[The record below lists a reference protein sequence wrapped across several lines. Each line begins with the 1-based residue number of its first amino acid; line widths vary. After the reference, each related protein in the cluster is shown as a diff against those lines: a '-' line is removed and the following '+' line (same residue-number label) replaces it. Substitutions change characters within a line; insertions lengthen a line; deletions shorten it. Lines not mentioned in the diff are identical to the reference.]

1 MPSYDS
7 YLYAIRPDSGELA
20 WKVQTQ
26 GQVHGT
32 VAVGEGL
39 AYVAGC
45 DGIFRA
51 LRLEDGSEAFQVPI
65 GSYTAAS
72 AVLDGERAYFGTYDP
87 AEVVALDLAARE
99 IVWRYAHP
107 DRSFPFYSSGALAEG
122 LLVLGGRDR
131 FVHAIDV
138 ATGEAR
144 WTHETRARVD
154 SSPAVADGRVY
165 VGGGDNRFYVLDLE
179 TGRELWEFDAGAGFT
194 ASPAIA
200 SGRVVIGATDGVIYC
215 FG

>member
-1 MPSYDS
+1 MPSYDTH
-7 YLYAIRPDSGELA
+7 LYAVEAASGELR

-32 VAVGEGL
+32 VAVGDGL
-39 AYVAGC
+39 VYVAGC

-51 LRLEDGSEAFQVPI
+51 LRLADGAEQYQIPV
-65 GSYTAAS
+65 GSYTGAS
-72 AVLDGERAYFGTYDP
+72 AVLDGDRAYVGTYD
-87 AEVVALDLAARE
+87 AEVLALDLTERR

-107 DRSFPFYSSGALAEG
+107 DRSFPFYSSGALADG
-122 LLVLGGRDR
+122 LLVLGGRDK

-144 WTHETRARVD
+144 WTYETRARVD
-154 SSPAVADGRVY
+154 SSPAVAAGRVY
-165 VGGGDNRFYVLDLE
+165 VGGTDDRFYVLDLA
-179 TGRELWEFDAGAGFT
+179 TGEELWEFNAGAGFT

-200 SGRVVIGATDGVIYC
+200 SGRVVIGATDGVVYC